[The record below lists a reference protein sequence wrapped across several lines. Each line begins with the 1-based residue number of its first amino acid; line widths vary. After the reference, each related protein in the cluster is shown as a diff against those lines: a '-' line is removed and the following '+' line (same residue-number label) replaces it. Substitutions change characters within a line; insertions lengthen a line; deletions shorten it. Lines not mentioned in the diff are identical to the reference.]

1 MERFYKRKAP
11 DSVTSARNSCR
22 LDDINWEEEIKYDPG
37 LRKDI
42 DAYHPNQRE
51 REGNIWRMD
60 HANLARAIFPLHRL
74 GKRIIQEGFNQNGSM
89 SLEVGLNTVNQKIEH
104 IVSVVSCLEKRRM
117 SDMLS
122 MVGMVITGKSG

>member
-1 MERFYKRKAP
+1 MLTILTIEKRP
-11 DSVTSARNSCR
+11 
-22 LDDINWEEEIKYDPG
+22 EE
-37 LRKDI
+37 
-42 DAYHPNQRE
+42 
-51 REGNIWRMD
+51 NIWRMD
-60 HANLARAIFPLHRL
+60 LASLAHVIFLFQILETSREDL
-74 GKRIIQEGFNQNGSM
+74 SRNGLM

>member
-1 MERFYKRKAP
+1 MEIFYKRKAP
-11 DSVTSARNSCR
+11 NSGTSARNSCR
-22 LDDINWEEEIKYDPG
+22 LDDINWEEEIKYPG

-89 SLEVGLNTVNQKIEH
+89 SLEVGLNTVNLKTGH
-104 IVSVVSCLEKRRM
+104 IVFSVSYSEKRRM
-117 SDMLS
+117 VDMKLL
-122 MVGMVITGKSG
+122 

>member
-1 MERFYKRKAP
+1 
-11 DSVTSARNSCR
+11 
-22 LDDINWEEEIKYDPG
+22 
-37 LRKDI
+37 
-42 DAYHPNQRE
+42 
-51 REGNIWRMD
+51 MD

-104 IVSVVSCLEKRRM
+104 IVSVVFCLEKRRM

>member
-1 MERFYKRKAP
+1 
-11 DSVTSARNSCR
+11 
-22 LDDINWEEEIKYDPG
+22 
-37 LRKDI
+37 
-42 DAYHPNQRE
+42 
-51 REGNIWRMD
+51 MD

-104 IVSVVSCLEKRRM
+104 IVSVVFCLEKRRM
-117 SDMLS
+117 HDIKHLLS

>member
-1 MERFYKRKAP
+1 
-11 DSVTSARNSCR
+11 
-22 LDDINWEEEIKYDPG
+22 
-37 LRKDI
+37 
-42 DAYHPNQRE
+42 
-51 REGNIWRMD
+51 MD

>member
-1 MERFYKRKAP
+1 MP
-11 DSVTSARNSCR
+11 TSHMQFS
-22 LDDINWEEEIKYDPG
+22 
-37 LRKDI
+37 
-42 DAYHPNQRE
+42 
-51 REGNIWRMD
+51 
-60 HANLARAIFPLHRL
+60 LHRL
-74 GKRIIQEGFNQNGSM
+74 RKRIIQEGFNQNGSM